1 MMKPRIGL
9 NCDIEETNRT
19 RSRIWS
25 AYHELVIQFGGVP
38 LIIPP
43 DVHPSEVAE
52 LLDGVVLIG
61 GDDYRCGLEDAS
73 TPPERF
79 LPVHPARE
87 DADIEWARFL
97 LDSELPCLGICG
109 GFQVLAVVAGGRLY
123 GDIVQQT
130 GSKLGH
136 SLEAARGDFLTHDVT
151 WTGDLD
157 AGPEAGRFT
166 INSSHHQAISKLP
179 PDWRGLATADDGI
192 IEAACDPTG
201 RVVGVQWHPELIS
214 EEPLSSAIT
223 QRFIEWSRRQMSGSS

>member
-19 RSRIWS
+19 RSRVWS

-43 DVHPSEVAE
+43 DVPPSEVVE
-52 LLDGVVLIG
+52 ILDGMVLIG
-61 GDDYRCGLEDAS
+61 GDDYRCGLADGS
-73 TPPERF
+73 TPPERYI
-79 LPVHPARE
+79 PVHPDRE

-97 LDSELPCLGICG
+97 LGSELPCLGICG
-109 GFQVLAVVAGGRLY
+109 GFQVLAVVAGGSIH

-130 GSKLGH
+130 GSVLKH
-136 SLEAARGDFLTHDVT
+136 RPEEAIGEFLTHDVT

-157 AGPEAGRFT
+157 AGPEAGRFS
-166 INSSHHQAISKLP
+166 INSSHHQAISILP
-179 PDWRGLATADDGI
+179 PDWMGLASADDGI

-201 RVVGVQWHPELIS
+201 RVVGVQWHPELIPD
-214 EEPLSSAIT
+214 EPLSSAIT
-223 QRFIEWSRRQMSGSS
+223 LRFMEWCRRRMSGSD